1 MGDDSEDEEI
11 EFASPPCSLSE
22 LSPEF
27 AGLAPQKPENK
38 PKRKK
43 AKRIVKSSSR

>member
-1 MGDDSEDEEI
+1 MADEDEEEI

-27 AGLAPQKPENK
+27 AGLAPRKPERRTE
-38 PKRKK
+38 PKKK
-43 AKRIVKSSSR
+43 ARKPAKS